1 MTNALN
7 AVFPRLF
14 RRALARTVCGL
25 TWWFAGLRSRPV
37 ASLIAC
43 GALCLSNGLGRAV
56 AQESDRWDELMEK
69 ASVSLVREDLAAAR
83 QATTLAARLAEYEN
97 ADRLVSSLALLARI
111 EHEAGDLAQAE
122 RALRQAIEVIDRIPG
137 QLAEEK
143 ATLHNNL
150 GTVLDLRGDLPG
162 AERNY
167 LTAMKLRDS
176 LPGAQT
182 QARFALSLNLAG
194 LVDRRGDSARALE
207 LYQRAEQYLP
217 ADSPLARAQ
226 LANNLG
232 TLLYRL
238 GRVPEA
244 RQRLIE
250 ALQALDAGSSALLT
264 ASLQHNLGT
273 IELQAGELESAG
285 RRLREAEARRRAL
298 LGEQHR
304 DTART
309 LLALALLLER
319 QGNAEAGLAA
329 ARTGTS
335 SITAN
340 LAAGAGT
347 SAASALAQ
355 ERREWRE
362 GFVTHLSLL
371 AKAEKDPRRRAG
383 EAFQLIQASKHGELA
398 RVFAD
403 SAAGVGAPGD
413 LGQRTRDI
421 RAQMSRYQQKER
433 ELLQQ
438 LQDPRSLGDRQLAL
452 RNQLASERATLERM
466 QEQLAQAHPRYH
478 ELVSGRVVAAEA
490 LPALLRDDEAL
501 LAFLVGE
508 QQTFLVVAT
517 RSELR
522 FLALP
527 IGRSGLDGLVRRIRS
542 TVDPESDEQATFAF
556 AEASQLYQ
564 QIIAPAADVLAEKS
578 TWFVLPDGPLESL
591 PLSLLLKT
599 PSPPARSHADWL
611 HLPWVGRQH
620 ALATLPSV
628 SALALARTQSVPAPA
643 PEPLLAFADPAL
655 GAPGPGATRA
665 TRRPLNRGLWGE
677 RRVADPARI
686 RALAPL
692 PETADEARA
701 VAAALGGGR
710 IFLREETR
718 ESKVKGIDLL
728 PYRNVLF
735 ATHGAMASDFVD
747 FGEPALVMTPP
758 EVASEL
764 DDGLLS
770 ANEIASLRLNADWVL
785 LSACNTAAAD
795 GAPGAEGLSG
805 LAKSFFHAG
814 ARNLLVSHWAVV
826 SESTVLITTG
836 AFRALAA
843 EPQQGR
849 IRALQKA
856 IVQVM
861 NDERYH
867 HPVYWAPFVLVG
879 EGR

>member
-7 AVFPRLF
+7 AVLRPL
-14 RRALARTVCGL
+14 LARTTCSL
-25 TWWFAGLRSRPV
+25 QWWIAGQPARRLAVLFA
-37 ASLIAC
+37 C
-43 GALCLSNGLGRAV
+43 YALFLSSWLVFPSPAA
-56 AQESDRWDELMEK
+56 AQESDRWDDLMEQ
-69 ASVSLVREDLAAAR
+69 ASISLAREDLAAAR
-83 QATTLAARLAEYEN
+83 QATTQAARLAEYEN

-137 QLAEEK
+137 LLTEEK

-150 GTVLDLRGDLPG
+150 GTVLDQRGDLAG

-167 LTAMKLRDS
+167 VTAMKLRDS

-182 QARFALSLNLAG
+182 QARFALWLNLAG

-207 LYQRAEQYLP
+207 LYQRAEQHLP
-217 ADSPLARAQ
+217 TDSPLARAQ

-238 GRVPEA
+238 GRLPEA
-244 RQRLIE
+244 RQRLSE
-250 ALQALDAGSSALLT
+250 ALQGLDAGSSALLA

-285 RRLREAEARRRAL
+285 RHLREAEARRRAL

-319 QGNAEAGLAA
+319 QGQAEAGLVA
-329 ARTGTS
+329 ARSGS
-335 SITAN
+335 SGMTASL
-340 LAAGAGT
+340 LASAGT

-362 GFVTHLSLL
+362 GFLTHLSLL
-371 AKAEKDPRRRAG
+371 AKAEKDLQRRAG
-383 EAFQLIQASKHGELA
+383 EAFQLIQAAKHGELA

-413 LGQRTRDI
+413 LGRRTREI
-421 RAQMSRYQQKER
+421 RAQVARYQQKER

-438 LQDPRSLGDRQLAL
+438 LQDTRSLGDRQLAL
-452 RNQLASERATLERM
+452 RNQLARERETLERM

-490 LPALLRDDEAL
+490 LPTLLRDDEAL
-501 LAFLVGE
+501 LAFLVGG

-517 RSELR
+517 RSDLR
-522 FLALP
+522 FFALP
-527 IGRSGLDGLVRRIRS
+527 VGRTSLDALVRRIRS
-542 TVDPESDEQATFAF
+542 TVDPESDDEVAFAF
-556 AEASQLYQ
+556 QEASQLYQ
-564 QIIAPAADVLAEKS
+564 QLLAPAADVLAEKAV
-578 TWFVLPDGPLESL
+578 WFVLPDGPLESL
-591 PLSLLLKT
+591 PLSLLLKS
-599 PSPPARSHADWL
+599 PSAAARSHAEWL
-611 HLPWVGRQH
+611 RLPWVGRQH

-628 SALALARTQSVPAPA
+628 SALALARTQSLPTPA

-655 GAPGPGATRA
+655 GAPSPGATRA

-677 RRVADPARI
+677 QRVADPTRI

-718 ESKVKGIDLL
+718 ESKVKSIDLSL
-728 PYRNVLF
+728 YRNVLF

-758 EVASEL
+758 AVASEL

-795 GAPGAEGLSG
+795 GTPGAEGLSG

-836 AFRALAA
+836 AFRELAA
-843 EPQQGR
+843 QPQHGR
-849 IRALQKA
+849 IRALHKA
-856 IVQVM
+856 VVQVM
-861 NDERYH
+861 NDERYR
-867 HPVYWAPFVLVG
+867 HPVFWAPFVLVG